1 MRALLPLLLLVFAG
15 CASTPEESAPT
26 FDPRWW
32 AGVWVLDVPRLTA
45 DAAALDPEARD
56 LATGLARGAAADWR
70 LELSDGFLRRR
81 LGDEGVAQ
89 PVEVVALDAQ
99 HVRLKGPAGEVVLR
113 RDGEGAR
120 FDRLPVRRPNE

>member
-1 MRALLPLLLLVFAG
+1 VRPLLTLLLLTLAA
-15 CASTPEESAPT
+15 CASTPEEAEPA

-32 AGVWVLDVPRLTA
+32 TGVWVLDVPRLTA

-56 LATGLARGAAADWR
+56 LATGLAQGAAAAWR
-70 LELSDGFLRRR
+70 LELGDGFLRRR

-89 PVEVVALDAQ
+89 PVEVVALDAT

-113 RDGEGAR
+113 RDAEGAR
-120 FDRLPVRRPNE
+120 LDHLPVRRPGE

>member
-1 MRALLPLLLLVFAG
+1 MRPPLPLLLVTLIA

-32 AGVWVLDVPRLTA
+32 TGVWVLDVPRLTA
-45 DAAALDPEARD
+45 DAAALDPDARG
-56 LATGLARGAAADWR
+56 LATALARGAAADWR
-70 LELSDGFLRRR
+70 LELGDGFLRRR
-81 LGDEGVAQ
+81 LGEEGVAQ

-120 FDRLPVRRPNE
+120 LDRLPVRRPNE